1 MKRSVF
7 NKALDSF
14 NEYMANQGCYLFDP
28 PVQEFSSE
36 EEGYVF
42 LGNRNS
48 SFGRY
53 EIETVKTRAPNKRT
67 GRQAAGPFTYDKDY
81 FPITG
86 ICIFAS
92 SQSLTVT
99 VISEDVT
106 SM

>member
-7 NKALDSF
+7 DKALDSF

-28 PVQEFSSE
+28 PAQEFSRE

-53 EIETVKTRAPNKRT
+53 EIETGVFIPD
-67 GRQAAGPFTYDKDY
+67 G
-81 FPITG
+81 
-86 ICIFAS
+86 
-92 SQSLTVT
+92 
-99 VISEDVT
+99 EDEIE
-106 SM
+106 

>member
-28 PVQEFSSE
+28 PLQEFSSE
-36 EEGYVF
+36 EEGYVL

-53 EIETVKTRAPNKRT
+53 EIETGVSIPD
-67 GRQAAGPFTYDKDY
+67 G
-81 FPITG
+81 
-86 ICIFAS
+86 
-92 SQSLTVT
+92 
-99 VISEDVT
+99 EDEST
-106 SM
+106 E

>member
-1 MKRSVF
+1 MPNAISTLFLGFGNEINAYLYKKSDMKRSVF

-36 EEGYVF
+36 EEGYVL

-53 EIETVKTRAPNKRT
+53 EIETGVFIPD
-67 GRQAAGPFTYDKDY
+67 G
-81 FPITG
+81 
-86 ICIFAS
+86 
-92 SQSLTVT
+92 
-99 VISEDVT
+99 EDE
-106 SM
+106 SPE